1 MTGADTTPSPIEILP
16 IDISAYRKGNGPVD
30 YVHIFDS
37 GRAGP
42 TAMVNA
48 LTHGNELCGAHALA
62 YMFEEEIRPSAGRL
76 ILSFANVDAYDRF
89 DADNP
94 SASRFL
100 DEDFNRVWSPTVL
113 DGPRKSRELT
123 RARALRPVV
132 AMADYLLDLHSM
144 QYASPP
150 LMLCGIADKG
160 RRLATAVGC
169 PRHIVAD
176 TGHSAGR
183 RMRDYGAFAD
193 PTSPNAALLAEC
205 GQHWAKESRTV
216 AIESTRRF
224 LLAVGSI
231 AARNWPAEHTQP
243 AADSTRIIEV
253 TEAVTIVS
261 SQFRFTQDFKGLE
274 TLESAGSV
282 IAYDGRTPVRTP
294 YDNCVL
300 IMPSR
305 RLLPGQTAVR
315 LGRYV
320 D

>member
-1 MTGADTTPSPIEILP
+1 MTGADITPSPIEILP
-16 IDISAYRKGNGPVD
+16 VDISAYREGNGPVD

-37 GRAGP
+37 GLPGS
-42 TAMVNA
+42 TVMVNA

-62 YMFEEEIRPSAGRL
+62 HMFEGDIRPSAGRL
-76 ILSFANVDAYDRF
+76 ILSFANVDAYHRF

-100 DEDFNRVWSPTVL
+100 DEDFNRVWSPAEL
-113 DGPRKSRELT
+113 DGSRQSRELT

-144 QYASPP
+144 QCASPP
-150 LMLCGIADKG
+150 LMLCGVAEKG
-160 RRLATAVGC
+160 RRLAMAVGC

-176 TGHSAGR
+176 VGHTAGR
-183 RMRDYGAFAD
+183 RMRDYDAFAD
-193 PTSPNAALLAEC
+193 PASPKTALLAEC
-205 GQHWAKESRTV
+205 GQHWADASRAV
-216 AIESTRRF
+216 AIETTRRF
-224 LLAVGSI
+224 LVAVGSI
-231 AARNWPAEHTQP
+231 AIQDWPTDGLPSAPE
-243 AADSTRIIEV
+243 ATRLIEV
-253 TEAVTIVS
+253 TEAVTIVTS
-261 SQFRFTQDFKGLE
+261 RFRFTNDFKGLE
-274 TLESAGSV
+274 TVESAGSV

-315 LGRYV
+315 LGRFV